1 MDKHQKKQI
10 KRYITWGCLALVVAL
25 LSVMPLLASQQAE
38 AEGPQ
43 ASILTATLQQQ
54 TIDSNI
60 IGGGQLASETTEE
73 VTIPEA
79 VKLTK
84 YLVGNGDTVKK
95 GDPIARVDKVSVMLA
110 LSEVQKTLDYL
121 SDEIADAAT
130 DKESDRINAQTEG
143 TVKIVYGKAGDSVR
157 DVMLT
162 HGALAVL
169 SLDDRMAV
177 EIECDSDLTY
187 GNTVSVTLD
196 DGKQV
201 TGTVESNITGTL
213 TITIPD
219 KDYAVGDAVTVSTE
233 DGQQLGSGELY
244 IHNPWNAAAY
254 YGTIKK
260 VNVKAGDKVSAGKAL
275 FQLKVGDHSANFQI
289 LNTQRQEYEELM
301 QELFE
306 MYSTGVLAAPCD
318 GFVTGVDKE
327 GAFLLAASSEEQ
339 SWYVQP
345 LSGTTD
351 SGWTVM
357 LLSGDGESGSEN
369 PDGENPG
376 GEEGSGEEGGGEG
389 GETPGGENPGGGEG
403 GGEGGEVQPTVS
415 IVTPA
420 LPQGMIGQ
428 AYSATMQASDGTNA
442 LTGTWTQAGLPEG
455 LSIDANTGTISG
467 TPTKEGNYVV
477 NITFTCETGTDT
489 KSYALLIAA
498 AGAQMPNM
506 QLPEMD
512 FSGLLGGFGGFG
524 GFGGYSAAPAFQPYS
539 LETITVA
546 SVTSQEKMTLQIS
559 VDEQDIA
566 KLHMGQEATVTVEA
580 LTGQTF
586 PAVITSISNTGTNA
600 GGSSKFTVKLTL
612 SKAGDML
619 PGMNASAYLP
629 LQSQSVIAIPVA
641 ALVEDG
647 AQTIVYTGYDEKK
660 EILTNPV
667 VVTTGISDGE
677 YVQIFSGLTNT
688 DTIYYAYYDTLE
700 HSRIPERGLGF

>member
-38 AEGPQ
+38 ADGPQ
-43 ASILTATLQQQ
+43 ASILTAALQQQ

-187 GNTVSVTLD
+187 GNTVSVTLA

-201 TGTVESNITGTL
+201 KGTVESNITGTL
-213 TITIPD
+213 VITIAD

-233 DGQQLGSGELY
+233 DGQTLGSGELY

-260 VNVKAGDKVSAGKAL
+260 VNIKAGDKVSAGKAL

-289 LNTQRQEYEELM
+289 LAQQRQEYEELM
-301 QELFE
+301 QELFD

-327 GAFLLAASSEEQ
+327 GAFLLAARAEEQ

-357 LLSGDGESGSEN
+357 LLGETGGEETPPSEPAPIDPSQ
-369 PDGENPG
+369 PDPSEPDPSEPSTPPG
-376 GEEGSGEEGGGEG
+376 GEASI
-389 GETPGGENPGGGEG
+389 
-403 GGEGGEVQPTVS
+403 S

-428 AYSATMQASDGTNA
+428 AYSATMQASDGTAA

-455 LSIDANTGTISG
+455 LSMDPATGAISG

-477 NITFTCETGTDT
+477 TITFTCEKGTDT

-498 AGAQMPNM
+498 AGAQMPGIQM
-506 QLPEMD
+506 PEMD
-512 FSGLLGGFGGFG
+512 LSGLLGGMGGFSGFG

-539 LETITVA
+539 LATITVA
-546 SVTSQEKMTLQIS
+546 SVTSQEKMTLEIS
-559 VDEQDIA
+559 VDEQDIS
-566 KLHMGQEATVTVEA
+566 KLRMGQEATVTVEA

-586 PAVITSISNTGTNA
+586 PAVITSINNTGTNA
-600 GGSSKFTVKLTL
+600 GGSSKFSVKLTL
-612 SKAGDML
+612 SKTGDML

-647 AQTIVYTGYDEKK
+647 AQTIVYTGYDEK
-660 EILTNPV
+660 EDILTNPV

-677 YVQIFSGLTNT
+677 YVQILSGLTDS